1 MSAHISRMTIGQ
13 FIETTMGKICSRR
26 GCIVD
31 GTSFLLIKK
40 SCLWAY
46 DSEDEKRVE
55 RAERMAERKLAKR
68 RKAATQ
74 ETGGDKAE
82 VSAAVRETGGSS
94 TTEGSTAFACSDLMR
109 APFQPAMGLECHP
122 LMLPVRPIKLDCPK

>member
-13 FIETTMGKICSRR
+13 FIETMGKICSRR

-40 SCLWAY
+40 SCLWAN

-55 RAERMAERKLAKR
+55 RAERMAKRKLAKR

-82 VSAAVRETGGSS
+82 VSAAVLETGGSS
-94 TTEGSTAFACSDLMR
+94 TTEGSTAFACSDHEGSIS
-109 APFQPAMGLECHP
+109 AC
-122 LMLPVRPIKLDCPK
+122 

>member
-1 MSAHISRMTIGQ
+1 MKEALHEGTDLV
-13 FIETTMGKICSRR
+13 SRR
-26 GCIVD
+26 QR
-31 GTSFLLIKK
+31 LIKFADW
-40 SCLWAY
+40 SEVD

-55 RAERMAERKLAKR
+55 RAERMAEWKLAKR

-74 ETGGDKAE
+74 ETRGDKAE
-82 VSAAVRETGGSS
+82 VSAAVLETGGSS
-94 TTEGSTAFACSDLMR
+94 TTEGSTTFACSYLMR